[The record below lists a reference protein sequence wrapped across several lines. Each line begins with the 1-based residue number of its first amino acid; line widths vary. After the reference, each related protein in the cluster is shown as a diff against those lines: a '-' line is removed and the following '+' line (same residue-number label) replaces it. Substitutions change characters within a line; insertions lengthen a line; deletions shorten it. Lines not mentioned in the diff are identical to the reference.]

1 MPNGRMKIRK
11 GRLMTFELWL
21 FAMKKLGQTPDAAK
35 LVFDNMPDAE
45 KEELVKEYQASGM
58 SS

>member
-1 MPNGRMKIRK
+1 
-11 GRLMTFELWL
+11 MTFELWL